1 MLTKQRADSIRQLP
15 LIECDLLLHESGAPP
30 IHTPLEVLLNLPE
43 EVKKRLYVV
52 HTSALPKE
60 CELRVAPTGT
70 TDTIRLD
77 GLQPTLNGTTSV
89 TSRSTENNAEEF
101 VKSLDDGGY
110 PNLTVSGDFVAPIP
124 SQTAMTSGRGKVPP
138 LVFSRPTCVSDAWF
152 ILNLL
157 SAVPFLSSLSYS
169 NTMEVLEIARV
180 EVYCAGEV
188 VLPAQRRSEALCVVW
203 EGTCIERASQKAPS
217 VADEGEGKDDG
228 ELIVGWPSAQE
239 DDDNKIQNS
248 SIVGSSPSDT
258 FSQEPTPSAVWH
270 AGDWTGPKSLQP
282 EASLSGEATHE
293 GARQD
298 VVALSSQGVK
308 VIIVSMKDLHK
319 ILKGGSP
326 LYRKYLECL
335 KKEEADAAEN
345 SLIDGDD
352 LSGDDIAAQW
362 GLSTAPKQSQK
373 KHPPPNTNTNT
384 SSSSSFLDTI
394 SHNSALGNLSAL
406 QKRHLESLAEGP
418 RYFDAGQPIWQ
429 VGSPV
434 EYAFLIVSGSAT
446 FAQPPRMRGVDRRSS
461 TGSMMGMAVR
471 SLTMGAK
478 PLGIASAAD
487 RLITVSPNSEFSRME
502 IALQMRAEDIESE
515 ALTHK
520 TTLLPREERA
530 RSARDRFINKVL
542 ARLNARHAYT
552 SGTIFSRGHF
562 LSDTSRMV
570 SGSLAYIQGKA
581 GDEMD
586 ESSCELRGEHHYH
599 SSTIVAGG
607 EGCVVMLF
615 QRESLIAFFDAHP
628 GVLLSLLGTQAV
640 V

>member
-1 MLTKQRADSIRQLP
+1 M
-15 LIECDLLLHESGAPP
+15 IECDLLLHESGAPP
-30 IHTPLEVLLNLPE
+30 IHTPLEVLLNLPD

-60 CELRVAPTGT
+60 CELRVAPIGT

-77 GLQPTLNGTTSV
+77 GLQQSQPAVNGATRNTVFSG
-89 TSRSTENNAEEF
+89 EEF

-110 PNLTVSGDFVAPIP
+110 PNLSISGDFVAPIP
-124 SQTAMTSGRGKVPP
+124 AQNAMTSGRKKVPP
-138 LVFSRPTCVSDAWF
+138 LVLSRPTCVSDAWF

-188 VLPAQRRSEALCVVW
+188 VLPAHRRSEALCVVW
-203 EGTCIERASQKAPS
+203 EGTCIERESPKAFYDTNE
-217 VADEGEGKDDG
+217 AEKDIIDETEDG
-228 ELIVGWPSAQE
+228 SDLIVGWPSAQE
-239 DDDNKIQNS
+239 DNDDVNDDNGKTRDS
-248 SIVGSSPSDT
+248 SIVESTPGDS
-258 FSQEPTPSAVWH
+258 FSEEERPAAVWH

-282 EASLSGEATHE
+282 EASLSGEATYR
-293 GARQD
+293 GAPQD

-308 VIIVSMKDLHK
+308 VILVSMKDLHK

-335 KKEEADAAEN
+335 KKEEKEATEN

-352 LSGDDIAAQW
+352 LSGDDIASHW
-362 GLSTAPKQSQK
+362 GLASSTKQSEK
-373 KHPPPNTNTNT
+373 KVVPPKPNGST
-384 SSSSSFLDTI
+384 FLDTI

-446 FAQPPRMRGVDRRSS
+446 FAEPPRKRGMNRRCS
-461 TGSMMGMAVR
+461 TGSMRMPVR
-471 SLTMGAK
+471 SLTMGAT
-478 PLGIASAAD
+478 PLGIAPTAD
-487 RLITVSPNSEFSRME
+487 RLINISPNSEFSRME

-515 ALTHK
+515 VLSHK
-520 TTLLPREERA
+520 AALLPREERS

-552 SGTIFSRGHF
+552 SGIIFSRGHF

-599 SSTIVAGG
+599 SSTIVASE

>member
-1 MLTKQRADSIRQLP
+1 MTKERADSIRQLP

-30 IHTPLEVLLNLPE
+30 IHTPLEVLLNLPD

-60 CELRVAPTGT
+60 CELRVAPIGT

-77 GLQPTLNGTTSV
+77 GVQQNQPAVNGAAGNTV
-89 TSRSTENNAEEF
+89 IGGGEEF

-110 PNLTVSGDFVAPIP
+110 PNLTISGDFVAPIP
-124 SQTAMTSGRGKVPP
+124 PQNAMTSGRKKVPP
-138 LVFSRPTCVSDAWF
+138 LVLSRPTCVSDAWF

-188 VLPAQRRSEALCVVW
+188 VLPAHRRSEALCVVW
-203 EGTCIERASQKAPS
+203 EGTCIERESPKALYGRGTTGNKEGAS
-217 VADEGEGKDDG
+217 D
-228 ELIVGWPSAQE
+228 LIVGWPSAHEEE
-239 DDDNKIQNS
+239 DDNDENSKLRDS
-248 SIVGSSPSDT
+248 SIAESTPGDS
-258 FSQEPTPSAVWH
+258 FSEEERPAAVWH

-282 EASLSGEATHE
+282 EASLSGEATYR
-293 GARQD
+293 GVPQD

-308 VIIVSMKDLHK
+308 VILVSMKDLHK

-335 KKEEADAAEN
+335 KKEEKEATEN

-352 LSGDDIAAQW
+352 LSGDDIASQW
-362 GLSTAPKQSQK
+362 GLASSTKQSEK
-373 KHPPPNTNTNT
+373 KVVSPKPPNG
-384 SSSSSFLDTI
+384 SSFLDTI

-446 FAQPPRMRGVDRRSS
+446 FAQPPRKRGMNRRCS
-461 TGSMMGMAVR
+461 TGSMRMPVR
-471 SLTMGAK
+471 SLTMGAT
-478 PLGIASAAD
+478 PLGMAPAAD
-487 RLITVSPNSEFSRME
+487 RLINVSPNSEFSRME
-502 IALQMRAEDIESE
+502 IALQMRAEEIENE
-515 ALTHK
+515 MLAHK
-520 TTLLPREERA
+520 ATLLPREERS

-552 SGTIFSRGHF
+552 SGIIFSRGHF

-581 GDEMD
+581 GNEMD

-599 SSTIVAGG
+599 SSTIVASE

>member
-1 MLTKQRADSIRQLP
+1 VLTKERADSIRQLP
-15 LIECDLLLHESGAPP
+15 LMECDLLLHESGAPP

-43 EVKKRLYVV
+43 EVKKRLFVV

-60 CELRVAPTGT
+60 CELRVAPIGT

-77 GLQPTLNGTTSV
+77 GPQQDQTAVNGAGG
-89 TSRSTENNAEEF
+89 EQF
-101 VKSLDDGGY
+101 VRSLDDGGY
-110 PNLTVSGDFVAPIP
+110 PSLSICGDFIAPIP
-124 SQTAMTSGRGKVPP
+124 PQNAMASGRKKVPP
-138 LVFSRPTCVSDAWF
+138 LVLSRPTCVSDAWF

-188 VLPAQRRSEALCVVW
+188 VLPANRRSEALCVVW
-203 EGTCIERASQKAPS
+203 EGTCIERESPKALCDTDD
-217 VADEGEGKDDG
+217 ADRDSIGETEDG
-228 ELIVGWPSAQE
+228 RDLIVGLPSAQE
-239 DDDNKIQNS
+239 NDVHDNNKIRDS
-248 SIVGSSPSDT
+248 SIVESTPGESM
-258 FSQEPTPSAVWH
+258 SQEPNSAAVWH

-282 EASLSGEATHE
+282 EASLSGEASFR
-293 GARQD
+293 GAPQD

-308 VIIVSMKDLHK
+308 VILVSIKDLHK

-326 LYRKYLECL
+326 LYRKYLESL
-335 KKEEADAAEN
+335 KKEEKEATEN

-352 LSGDDIAAQW
+352 LSGDDIASHW
-362 GLSTAPKQSQK
+362 GLGSSAKQKEEKVVPPKSDSST
-373 KHPPPNTNTNT
+373 
-384 SSSSSFLDTI
+384 FLDTI
-394 SHNSALGNLSAL
+394 SHNSALGYLSAL

-418 RYFDAGQPIWQ
+418 RYFDAGQSIWQ
-429 VGSPV
+429 VGAPV

-446 FAQPPRMRGVDRRSS
+446 FAQTPRARGMDRRSS
-461 TGSMMGMAVR
+461 TGSLRMPVR
-471 SLTMGAK
+471 SLTMGTT
-478 PLGIASAAD
+478 PLGVAPAAD
-487 RLITVSPNSEFSRME
+487 RLINVSPNSEFSRME
-502 IALQMRAEDIESE
+502 IALQVRAEEIESE
-515 ALTHK
+515 MLSRKA
-520 TTLLPREERA
+520 TLLPREERS

-552 SGTIFSRGHF
+552 SGIIFSRGHL

-570 SGSLAYIQGKA
+570 SGSLAYIQGQE

-599 SSTIVAGG
+599 SSTIVAGE

>member
-1 MLTKQRADSIRQLP
+1 MLTKQRADSIRQLA

-70 TDTIRLD
+70 TETIRLD

-124 SQTAMTSGRGKVPP
+124 SQTAMTSGREKVPP

-203 EGTCIERASQKAPS
+203 EGTCIERASQKALS
-217 VADEGEGKDDG
+217 GADEGEGNDG
-228 ELIVGWPSAQE
+228 GDLIVGWPSAQE

-248 SIVGSSPSDT
+248 RIVESTSSDT
-258 FSQEPTPSAVWH
+258 FSLESTPSAVWH

-335 KKEEADAAEN
+335 KKEEADAAEK
-345 SLIDGDD
+345 SLIDADD

-362 GLSTAPKQSQK
+362 GLSTTCTPKQSQK
-373 KHPPPNTNTNT
+373 KHPPPNPNTNT
-384 SSSSSFLDTI
+384 SSFLDTI

-461 TGSMMGMAVR
+461 TGSMMGMTAR

-502 IALQMRAEDIESE
+502 SALQMRAEDIESE
-515 ALTHK
+515 VLTHK
-520 TTLLPREERA
+520 TTFLPREERA
-530 RSARDRFINKVL
+530 RSARDRLINKVL